1 MTTKLPHLH
10 LVETK
15 RLMMKY
21 IIIILKYNR
30 DFTSTRI
37 LLVLEVED
45 ININIRWVK
54 MYFIISRLVSTK
66 CRWSNLVVIDY
77 ISLG

>member
-21 IIIILKYNR
+21 IHSNIVIVARENYSYSKYIASYFEVPQKILIIIII
-30 DFTSTRI
+30 TSVA
-37 LLVLEVED
+37 LLLMRNANTAQENES
-45 ININIRWVK
+45 
-54 MYFIISRLVSTK
+54 F
-66 CRWSNLVVIDY
+66 
-77 ISLG
+77 

>member
-21 IIIILKYNR
+21 IHSNIVIVARENYSYSKYIASYFEVPQKILIIIIIII
-30 DFTSTRI
+30 TSVA
-37 LLVLEVED
+37 LLLMRNANTAQENES
-45 ININIRWVK
+45 
-54 MYFIISRLVSTK
+54 F
-66 CRWSNLVVIDY
+66 
-77 ISLG
+77 